1 MDHPLGLST
10 IEGRPLPQFHGRK
23 YLRFNEL
30 VAIGLVTNRPTL
42 KLLIK
47 RGLFPPP
54 LRLSPRMLL
63 WDVAEIAALV
73 ERLRAEGRR
82 AA

>member
-1 MDHPLGLST
+1 MQHPLGLST
-10 IEGRPLPQFHGRK
+10 VDGQPLPQFHGRK

-30 VAIGLVTNRPTL
+30 VAIGIVTNRPTL
-42 KLLIK
+42 NLLIK

-54 LRLSPRMLL
+54 LKLSPRMLL
-63 WDVAEIAALV
+63 WDVADIAALV
-73 ERLRAEGRR
+73 ERLRTDR